1 MKRILITNANIV
13 NEGKIT
19 RGDVYVK
26 DGLIYIAG
34 GNLKDYEADI
44 IIEGEGKYLFP
55 GLIDDQVHFRE
66 PGLTHKADIYT
77 ESKAAVAAGI
87 PSLSARRKALS
98 QRPTLQLLEDMH
110 ALAPQKSL
118 ANYSFFLGA
127 TNDNLDVLHNGDPD
141 NVCGIKVF
149 QGSATGHML
158 VDNA

>member
-66 PGLTHKADIYT
+66 PGLTHKPIT
-77 ESKAAVAAGI
+77 NPEGKAPLPGGI
-87 PSLSARRKALS
+87 TSFREM
-98 QRPTLQLLEDMH
+98 PTTF
-110 ALAPQKSL
+110 PQPPT
-118 ANYSFFLGA
+118 Y
-127 TNDNLDVLHNGDPD
+127 
-141 NVCGIKVF
+141 
-149 QGSATGHML
+149 Q
-158 VDNA
+158 